1 MSLKIKIACLTPISY
16 EWLHLHNDKI
26 ELTTQ
31 INEAQYIIYES
42 NGDPEHV
49 INNIKTNFP
58 NNKLGKLVFI
68 LSGDKYT
75 HIDNNCI
82 WFTNA
87 VKPSGL
93 CSKQTQ
99 IFVSNPAIFKFYT
112 QRNYISNY
120 ISNKIYET
128 PEHRLYNIYF
138 KGTIWDGMRT
148 DMYKFFNDMPVC
160 KIIQNNNYWAWRLHN
175 TNTPTQQELE
185 NTSFETYNDML
196 NSKLCLCPK
205 GNGNSS
211 MRIIEAIVCGSIPVL
226 INDFSCPFNTTWSE
240 IALCFDT
247 SINSW
252 EYIDMCCKNLLNNN
266 EQMIKMQQ
274 KGYEY
279 FKNYIYCDS
288 TLHGF
293 KIYNDLN
300 TVCFGFS
307 KLIVNKLL
315 ETYNK

>member
-75 HIDNNCI
+75 HVDNNYI

-112 QRNYISNY
+112 QRNDISNN
-120 ISNKIYET
+120 ISNKIY
-128 PEHRLYNIYF
+128 
-138 KGTIWDGMRT
+138 
-148 DMYKFFNDMPVC
+148 
-160 KIIQNNNYWAWRLHN
+160 
-175 TNTPTQQELE
+175 
-185 NTSFETYNDML
+185 
-196 NSKLCLCPK
+196 
-205 GNGNSS
+205 
-211 MRIIEAIVCGSIPVL
+211 
-226 INDFSCPFNTTWSE
+226 
-240 IALCFDT
+240 
-247 SINSW
+247 
-252 EYIDMCCKNLLNNN
+252 
-266 EQMIKMQQ
+266 
-274 KGYEY
+274 
-279 FKNYIYCDS
+279 
-288 TLHGF
+288 
-293 KIYNDLN
+293 
-300 TVCFGFS
+300 
-307 KLIVNKLL
+307 
-315 ETYNK
+315 